1 MSFDAVLG
9 QAQAEERIVTA
20 LARDRVGHAWL
31 FTGPDGVGKT
41 LFALEFA
48 KALLCR
54 RPSPPHDDDCPECH
68 MISEDNHP
76 DLALVAAPEGK
87 RVIKIEQARNL
98 GRLLAL
104 QPTQSAHRVAIIREA
119 EKLNEEAANSLLKTI
134 EEPADFVVIILTTA
148 EPRNLPDTIRSRCQ
162 ELRFNPL
169 APEHIS
175 DILSRRDDVDEA
187 QAELAARFAMG
198 SVGTAIAS
206 IESECIRAWPDLLE
220 RLLNLPKEDALA
232 LAAEVEAWLKTAG
245 TGLEPQRERL
255 RELLRLFACAYRD
268 MLLLKECPRTD
279 ALLHP
284 DPEPIRRV
292 ADRLSA
298 PSVMALVEAVWTA
311 RRQVD
316 RNVALPLILEA
327 LFLRIG
333 ALQRPA

>member
-20 LARDRVGHAWL
+20 LARNRVGHAWL

-54 RPSPPHDDDCPECH
+54 RPSPPHDASCPECH

-76 DLALVAAPEGK
+76 DLVLLTAPEGK
-87 RVIKIEQARNL
+87 RVITIDQARSL
-98 GRLLAL
+98 GQLLAL
-104 QPTQSAHRVAIIREA
+104 QPTQSAYRVAIIREA
-119 EKLNEEAANSLLKTI
+119 EKLNEESANSLLKTL
-134 EEPADFVVIILTTA
+134 EEPPDFAVIVLTTA

-169 APEHIS
+169 TPEHIS
-175 DILSRRDDVDEA
+175 EILSRRDDLDEA
-187 QAELAARFAMG
+187 HVALAARFAMG
-198 SVGTAIAS
+198 SVGTAMAS
-206 IESECIRAWPDLLE
+206 IESECIQAWPALLD
-220 RLLNLPKEDALA
+220 RILNLPEEDALA
-232 LAAEVEAWLKTAG
+232 LAAELESWLKTAG
-245 TGLEPQRERL
+245 GGLEPQRERL
-255 RELLRLFACAYRD
+255 RELLRLLACAYRD
-268 MLLLKECPRTD
+268 MLLLTQCPRTD

-284 DPEPIRRV
+284 EAEPIKRV
-292 ADRLSA
+292 ADQLSV
-298 PSVMALVEAVWTA
+298 PSVMALVEAVWAA

-316 RNVALPLILEA
+316 RNVALPLILET

-333 ALQRPA
+333 ALQRSA